1 MVRFLPGFV
10 AAIAAYIVLKVF
22 GWVKSLSFE
31 ILLFFGTYVV
41 VTLIVDAAMKKYGN
55 KIG

>member
-1 MVRFLPGFV
+1 MVRYLPGFV
-10 AAIAAYIVLKVF
+10 AAIAAFIVLQIF

-41 VTLIVDAAMKKYGN
+41 VTAVVDTAMKKYGD
-55 KIG
+55 KIR

>member
-1 MVRFLPGFV
+1 LVRFLPGFV